1 MAMEKRQTSRDGAS
15 TADDHDLSTQLL
27 CVCVCVCV
35 FPAGRLHANA
45 LSSLD

>member
-27 CVCVCVCV
+27 CVCVCV

>member
-15 TADDHDLSTQLL
+15 TAEDHDLSTQLL
-27 CVCVCVCV
+27 CV